1 MAMIK
6 CPECGQNVSDKAATC
21 PHCGYAV
28 ADSRPDGMVRIK
40 MSVISQTVTA
50 RQKVTLMAGGRVL
63 WEGQTGQIAEVY
75 FERATSVHIK
85 YHTGLTTWGAE
96 CDGVIDPAKGK
107 RYAIQPMRGMF
118 KAGMCLQRVDVID
131 SDR

>member
-40 MSVISQTVTA
+40 MSVISQTVTS
-50 RQKVTLMAGGRVL
+50 RQKVTLTAGGRVL
-63 WEGQTGQIAEVY
+63 
-75 FERATSVHIK
+75 
-85 YHTGLTTWGAE
+85 
-96 CDGVIDPAKGK
+96 
-107 RYAIQPMRGMF
+107 
-118 KAGMCLQRVDVID
+118 
-131 SDR
+131 